1 MLGRTGVAR
10 RALCFPVA
18 VPVHVRKEGIIV
30 NKFALA
36 AALAIG
42 LSGIA
47 HAKVIELVPEPARGA
62 PSLQSGTAAQAGS
75 AGTFA
80 LPSGISELPE
90 PEVFAM
96 MLVGLILLGYRARR
110 DSSEKFK

>member
-1 MLGRTGVAR
+1 
-10 RALCFPVA
+10 
-18 VPVHVRKEGIIV
+18 V
-30 NKFALA
+30 NRFALA

-47 HAKVIELVPEPARGA
+47 QAKVIELVPASAGAPFQARGA
-62 PSLQSGTAAQAGS
+62 DTVAIRAAYA
-75 AGTFA
+75 APT
-80 LPSGISELPE
+80 GISELPE

>member
-1 MLGRTGVAR
+1 M
-10 RALCFPVA
+10 PVLSSFRYRQ
-18 VPVHVRKEGIIV
+18 VRKEGNIV

-36 AALAIG
+36 AALALG

-47 HAKVIELVPEPARGA
+47 QAKVIDLVAVPAGA
-62 PSLQSGTAAQAGS
+62 HQSGATAQGGPWAA
-75 AGTFA
+75 FA

-96 MLVGLILLGYRARR
+96 MVVGLILLGYRARR

>member
-1 MLGRTGVAR
+1 M
-10 RALCFPVA
+10 
-18 VPVHVRKEGIIV
+18 

-36 AALAIG
+36 TALTLG

-47 HAKVIELVPEPARGA
+47 QAKVIDLVAAPAGTNQPGA
-62 PSLQSGTAAQAGS
+62 AAQGGPWS
-75 AGTFA
+75 AFA
-80 LPSGISELPE
+80 LPSGVSELPE